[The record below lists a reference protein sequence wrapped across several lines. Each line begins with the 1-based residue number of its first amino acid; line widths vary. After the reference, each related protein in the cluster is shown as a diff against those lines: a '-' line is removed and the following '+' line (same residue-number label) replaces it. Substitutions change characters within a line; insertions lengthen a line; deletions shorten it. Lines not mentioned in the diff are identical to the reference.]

1 MNDCENEVFT
11 RIATVLRA
19 EFPGIDLAS
28 EYVRSPSVFPHVSV
42 WMADNSIIPE
52 RQDTGTTETDLVMFE
67 VNIFSNK
74 ANTKKS
80 ECKAIAK
87 VIDSLL
93 YSMNFRRLALTPVP
107 NMENASI
114 YRIVARYRV
123 ATDGK
128 YFYRR

>member
-1 MNDCENEVFT
+1 MNDCENEVYT
-11 RIATVLRA
+11 RIATVLRT

-28 EYVRSPSVFPHVSV
+28 EYVRSPSAFPHVSIV
-42 WMADNSIIPE
+42 MADNSIISE
-52 RQDTGTTETDLVMFE
+52 RHDTGTEETDLVMFE
-67 VNIFSNK
+67 INIYSNK

-87 VIDSLL
+87 VIDTLL
-93 YSMNFRRLALTPVP
+93 YSMNFRRLSLNPVP
-107 NMENASI
+107 NLENATI
-114 YRIVARYRV
+114 YRLVARYRV

>member
-19 EFPGIDLAS
+19 EFPGIDLAT
-28 EYVRSPSVFPHVSV
+28 EYVKSPSVFPHVSV
-42 WMADNSIIPE
+42 VMADNSIIPE
-52 RQDTGTTETDLVMFE
+52 RQDTGQGETNLVMFE
-67 VNIFSNK
+67 INIYSNK
-74 ANTKKS
+74 ANSKKS
-80 ECKAIAK
+80 ECKAIARA
-87 VIDSLL
+87 IDSLL

-114 YRIVARYRV
+114 YRLVARYRV

>member
-11 RIATVLRA
+11 RIATVLRT
-19 EFPGIDLAS
+19 EFPGIDLAT
-28 EYVRSPSVFPHVSV
+28 EYVKSPSVFPHVSV
-42 WMADNSIIPE
+42 VMADNSIIPE
-52 RQDTGTTETDLVMFE
+52 RHDTGRGETDLVMFE
-67 VNIFSNK
+67 INIYSNK
-74 ANTKKS
+74 TKSKKS
-80 ECKAIAK
+80 ECKAIAN

-93 YSMNFRRLALTPVP
+93 YSMNFRRLALNPVP